1 MGGQEGISSPS
12 CVPKQVWKLLARRLL
27 EKRGRCAAE
36 RKFRLKSLTIG
47 EHALTNVSDF
57 TEDVPIYCE
66 VTMLYLLLTVIGFI
80 LKPISLLHL
89 IRCTRGRVVRGNGL
103 GGGRTP
109 SFRMVQ
115 GSIPARVQFPVRD
128 SWVHHSKFA
137 NWLWNR
143 SQTCRPSHNS
153 Q

>member
-1 MGGQEGISSPS
+1 MTYCRPMGGQEGISSPS

-80 LKPISLLHL
+80 LKPISLLRL
-89 IRCTRGRVVRGNGL
+89 IRCTRGRVVKASRS
-103 GGGRTP
+103 GRDLLRSSPKAQVRILP
-109 SFRMVQ
+109 SAMF
-115 GSIPARVQFPVRD
+115 F
-128 SWVHHSKFA
+128 
-137 NWLWNR
+137 
-143 SQTCRPSHNS
+143 
-153 Q
+153 

>member
-1 MGGQEGISSPS
+1 MTYVRPMGGQEGISSPS

-66 VTMLYLLLTVIGFI
+66 VNAV
-80 LKPISLLHL
+80 
-89 IRCTRGRVVRGNGL
+89 
-103 GGGRTP
+103 
-109 SFRMVQ
+109 
-115 GSIPARVQFPVRD
+115 PAAHGYRIHFETNF
-128 SWVHHSKFA
+128 FA
-137 NWLWNR
+137 SPN
-143 SQTCRPSHNS
+143 
-153 Q
+153 